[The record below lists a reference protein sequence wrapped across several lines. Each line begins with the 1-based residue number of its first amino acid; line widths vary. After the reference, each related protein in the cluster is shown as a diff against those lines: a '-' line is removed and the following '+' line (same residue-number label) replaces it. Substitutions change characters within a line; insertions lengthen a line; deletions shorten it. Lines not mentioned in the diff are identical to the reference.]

1 MTAGFKLL
9 THTRDGRAV
18 GAVAIGA
25 HAYDL
30 AAVRPATPTVLAVLE
45 DWVRASADLRALA
58 ADAGKLTKFQGQALD
73 ALTYAP
79 PVLYPNGI
87 YCAGANYKDHVAEMA
102 KAFNLPLD
110 PDPHEVGMPP
120 WCFIKTP
127 RNTLAGHGATITLPA
142 YSQKV
147 DWELEVALVI
157 GRTCKNASIADAMDY
172 VAGYS
177 IINDLL
183 ARDHLRRATVKP
195 GSGSPFEYD
204 WISHKNWDG
213 ACPMGPWI
221 VPKEDVGDAN
231 NLALKLWVNGTLMQ
245 DSNTSKIIFNDAE
258 LVSFVSQRCT
268 LYPGDVIA
276 TGTPAG
282 VGTPRGIFLKSGDE
296 VRITIDGIGTLVN
309 RMA

>member
-1 MTAGFKLL
+1 MSAGFKLL
-9 THTRDGRAV
+9 THTRAGRAV
-18 GAVAIGA
+18 GAVAIGVN
-25 HAYDL
+25 AYDL
-30 AAVRPATPTVLAVLE
+30 TDACSVTPTVLAVLE
-45 DWVRASADLRALA
+45 DWQRASAALRTLA
-58 ADAGKLTKFQGQALD
+58 GDTTKLAQLTGQALD
-73 ALTYAP
+73 TLTYAP

-87 YCAGANYKDHVAEMA
+87 YCAGANYTDHVAEMA
-102 KAFNLPLD
+102 KAFNLPIE
-110 PDPHEVGMPP
+110 PDPHTTGMPP

-127 RNTLAGHGATITLPA
+127 RNTLAGHGATITLPS

-157 GRTCKNASIADAMDY
+157 GRTCKNVSIARAMDF

-177 IINDLL
+177 IINDLS
-183 ARDHLRRATVKP
+183 ARDFLRRPTVKP
-195 GSGSPFEYD
+195 NSGSPFEYD

-221 VPKEDVGDAN
+221 VPKEDIADAN

-258 LVSFVSQRCT
+258 LVSFISQRCT

-282 VGTPRGIFLKSGDE
+282 VGTARGIFLKSGDE
-296 VRITIDGIGTLVN
+296 VRITVEGIGTLVN